1 MQKRQEVLKTRCQ
14 KSILR
19 RPGLRACDGCIVPS
33 ARPPVYLQKWNC
45 EFEITPLR
53 QATAMSDETAEHSC
67 RVELPANFD
76 HDGAAWIDSRAQ
88 AARLGE
94 RHAYGP
100 KCPPSFNLSP
110 NSGVGIAGSVM
121 MFMVPRAPRLTDKR
135 AIVALSGASIVVT
148 KSYGPSTA
156 Y

>member
-33 ARPPVYLQKWNC
+33 ARPPVYLQKWDY

-53 QATAMSDETAEHSC
+53 QATAMSDETGEHSC

-76 HDGAAWIDSRAQ
+76 HDGGARIDSRAP
-88 AARLGE
+88 AARLGD
-94 RHAYGP
+94 RQATVPNVH
-100 KCPPSFNLSP
+100 PPS
-110 NSGVGIAGSVM
+110 IY
-121 MFMVPRAPRLTDKR
+121 RLTR
-135 AIVALSGASIVVT
+135 
-148 KSYGPSTA
+148 
-156 Y
+156 